1 MSSLPPLPPK
11 KRRSQR
17 SRKPSNEI
25 ANGAGEP
32 RWTSLA
38 ERRELGR
45 YLLAN
50 ALACGIDTTAA
61 VMQIADHP
69 WLRDPQTERGPHR
82 ATVFDWLREVT
93 FDDLELTIDAD
104 GQLVRGA
111 AKLDIDERRRL
122 YLGRIDA
129 AVIRWTAQSKALAQ
143 NLKASGQPLA
153 EKGEIH
159 KAMIRC
165 EKMAED
171 WLRMGAQLLHIDKI
185 PPLER
190 LDDPEVRSILRGHLE
205 RSLSFFSREE
215 LAAWRSLFTDE
226 AAEQNEQLST
236 LRGRLV
242 Q

>member
-1 MSSLPPLPPK
+1 MSSPLPPLPPK
-11 KRRSQR
+11 KRRS
-17 SRKPSNEI
+17 SRQPSNEI
-25 ANGAGEP
+25 AQNAAEP

-69 WLRDPQTERGPHR
+69 WLRDPQTDRGPHR

-93 FDDLELTIDAD
+93 FEDLELTIDSD
-104 GQLVRGA
+104 GQLVRGV

-122 YLGRIDA
+122 YLGRIEA
-129 AVIRWTAQSKALAQ
+129 AVTRWTAQSKALAQ
-143 NLKASGQPLA
+143 GLKASGQSLA
-153 EKGEIH
+153 EKAEIH

-171 WLRMGAQLLHIDKI
+171 WMRMGAQLLHIDKI

-215 LAAWRSLFTDE
+215 IAAWRALFTDE